1 MITANVYNR
10 VFFIRADQ
18 YGTAF
23 VIDHE
28 EKQYLVTAKHLLAD
42 DRRSIHFFLDRKWVE
57 LPVALIGLS
66 VGEIDIAV
74 FRCEALLCP
83 NGFPLVPTSKDI
95 VIGQDVYF
103 VGYPYKMWTDA
114 GEAMAG
120 RPCPFVKKGTLS
132 SAFTSH
138 DGVARIYI
146 DAINNEGFSGGPI
159 VFQPPGR
166 NEFQVAGVVSK
177 FKIAFEKV
185 IDPEGDH
192 TEMTVAYNTGFLVGF
207 DISNAI
213 KIIELNPGGL
223 PIPTT

>member
-1 MITANVYNR
+1 LITANVYNR
-10 VFFIRADQ
+10 VFFIRAEQ

-23 VIDHE
+23 AIDHE
-28 EKQYLVTAKHLLAD
+28 GRQYLITAKHLLSND
-42 DRRSIHFFLDRKWVE
+42 QRSINFFLDRKWVE
-57 LPVALIGLS
+57 LPVTLIGLAA
-66 VGEIDIAV
+66 GETDVAV
-74 FRCEALLCP
+74 FRCEMLLCP
-83 NGFPLVPTSKDI
+83 NGFPLPPTSKDI
-95 VIGQDVYF
+95 VIGQDVFF

-114 GEAMAG
+114 GKALKG

-132 SAFTSH
+132 SAFVSD
-138 DGVARIYI
+138 DGISRIYI

-159 VFQPPGR
+159 VFQPPGKR
-166 NEFQVAGVVSK
+166 EFQVAGVVAK

-213 KIIELNPGGL
+213 EIISKRPNGL
-223 PIPTT
+223 TLQA